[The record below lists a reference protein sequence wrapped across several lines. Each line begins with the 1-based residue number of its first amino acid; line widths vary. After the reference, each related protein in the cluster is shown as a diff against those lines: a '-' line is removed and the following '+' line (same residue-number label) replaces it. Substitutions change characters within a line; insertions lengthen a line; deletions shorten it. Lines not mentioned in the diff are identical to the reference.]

1 MRVIRDPGTRELSV
15 RIGGL
20 ESVGQLLH
28 DTAELSEV
36 DATTNRESIRDMLD
50 NFSLLLRTEC

>member
-28 DTAELSEV
+28 DTAELFEV
-36 DATTNRESIRDMLD
+36 NATTNRESIRDMLH
-50 NFSLLLRTEC
+50 NISLLLSSKC